1 MNLGI
6 IFADHVNHQCVDDE
20 DDHRILVTKCGLR
33 VGYTPPSNRQKSLF
47 GDHVSCLECMTLD
60 ENVDPD
66 QRERE
71 HNYKYSAA
79 ASYVP
84 PKGMVAVFTQ
94 AGSDKLFVK
103 DAAGNV
109 QEVANLT
116 PGIQQAL
123 SHSYN
128 QGYSMGYRC
137 NVPMCGESGV
147 CEECRKRG
155 AR

>member
-6 IFADHVNHQCVDDE
+6 IYADHVNHLCVDDE

-33 VGYTPPSNRQKSLF
+33 VGYSHPKNRQSSPF
-47 GDHVSCLECMTLD
+47 GDHVTCLECVTLD

-71 HNYKYSAA
+71 RNYKYSAA
-79 ASYVP
+79 ASYTP
-84 PKGMVAVFTQ
+84 PKGQVAIFTK
-94 AGSDKLFVK
+94 AGEPGLFMK
-103 DAAGNV
+103 DANGDV
-109 QEVANLT
+109 QRLAPAVEEAIT
-116 PGIQQAL
+116 K
-123 SHSYN
+123 SYVT
-128 QGYSMGYRC
+128 GYSVGYRC

>member
-6 IFADHVNHQCVDDE
+6 IFADHVNHLCVDDE

-33 VGYTPPSNRQKSLF
+33 VGYTHPKNRQSSPF
-47 GDHVSCLECMTLD
+47 GDHVTCLECLTLD

-71 HNYKYSAA
+71 HNSHFSAA
-79 ASYVP
+79 MTYAYS
-84 PKGMVAVFTQ
+84 
-94 AGSDKLFVK
+94 
-103 DAAGNV
+103 
-109 QEVANLT
+109 
-116 PGIQQAL
+116 
-123 SHSYN
+123 
-128 QGYSMGYRC
+128 QGYSAGYRC

-147 CEECRKRG
+147 CAECRKRG